1 MTGLDFIHLHTHT
14 GYSFLDGYG
23 LPDQYLDRL
32 EEIGH
37 KSLAITDHGNIW
49 AHVPFWREAQKR
61 NNGTKIIYGCEF
73 YIVDD
78 AHDRH
83 SRSRYHITVLAKD
96 EIGQENIHK
105 LITFS
110 NFVGFYYKPRIDFET
125 LLAHKEGLIVLSG
138 CMGAGVLINN
148 LNNPNYIEQYLGSFK
163 KAFKDD
169 FYIEVSPIEKY
180 AGEVTQMIDL
190 ADSFNIEPV
199 STSDS
204 HFPSPEDHAAEDL
217 LVCIGTKTNHD
228 DPNRLKLMPELYLF
242 DGLEAQRRSELVYP
256 NHVPFDNTLE
266 IEDKCSDKRVISGQK
281 TFPLEKN
288 VLWKN
293 KEEFFLYQIK
303 TGTKFRGLKK
313 LKDWPE
319 YEKRLEKEIRLI
331 NEKDYVDYFLVIQ
344 DLCVWAK
351 KRMLVGAAR
360 GSVAGSLVA
369 YVLRIT
375 EVDPIPHGLIFERFI
390 DVTRSD
396 PPDIDLDFPDE
407 KRHLVI
413 EYLIDKYGETYTS
426 QLGTIGYF
434 KPKVALWDTRRV
446 YDLPYKAAQELVNL
460 VMERSSADARA
471 SFCLT
476 DTFDQFERS
485 KAIVKQYP
493 LFEEAAKI
501 EGQIKQHGI
510 HAAGVVVSDEPI
522 SKIGGLVKGT
532 KGERIIS
539 MDKKDSEA
547 VGLLKIDILGLKQLT
562 IIESILELIGKDYDW
577 LYNLPLDDEPTFELF
592 RTNKLWGVF
601 QFEGDAVRMVNRQVR
616 PDSFTNI
623 AEISALARPGSL
635 HCGGTTR
642 YINYRAYEKDFDV
655 PTKTKV
661 QYVHPLLEKLAGD
674 TYGIVVYQE
683 QVLTIMKDLG
693 KMSWADTTAVR
704 KAMSKSFGIEFF
716 NKYKDKFIK
725 GAKENKVEK
734 EIATVIWDNICTF
747 GSWAFNKSHS
757 VSYGL
762 LSYWTAYLKTHHPQE
777 FYISTIRKENEDDKI
792 KKLLRE
798 WVDRGFKFEPIDLEK
813 SEQNFTL
820 KDGVIYGG
828 FQNMKGIGEKAAD
841 KIVDTRPWSNSADFR
856 KAFGKRGLQ
865 SLKVLGRL
873 PTGMIRKGDAN
884 QIDLFE
890 NITGAVIDTFKD
902 IENPKDVDSITD
914 LLPWADLYPIGEE
927 FRWWYEKYAGKWTL
941 LKDINEKSVEVIVIA
956 KITKLNLR
964 DVFEA
969 GMTQNRDTT
978 KLKDKHLTEFLL
990 MHIEDDTSNMVAGIN
1005 RYRFGKY
1012 KKIIFEESGIGSV
1025 IVVQGRKVPGF
1036 SKIDITKMKVL
1047 KKGKVAE

>member
-1 MTGLDFIHLHTHT
+1 MLDFIHLHTHT

-23 LPDQYLDRL
+23 LPAQYLDRL

-49 AHVPFWREAQKR
+49 AHVPFWREAKKR

-78 AHDRH
+78 AMDRHDRH
-83 SRSRYHITVLAKD
+83 RYHITVMAKN
-96 EIGQENIHK
+96 ETGQENLHK

-110 NFVGFYYKPRIDFET
+110 NFEGFYYKPRIDFKT
-125 LLAHKEGLIVLSG
+125 LLAHNEGLIVLSG

-148 LNNPNYIEQYLGSFK
+148 LSKTQYRDKYLKSFK

-169 FYIEVSPIEKY
+169 FYIEVSPIEKF
-180 AGEVTQMIDL
+180 AGEVTQILEL
-190 ADSFNIEPV
+190 ADEYNIKPV

-204 HFPSPEDHAAEDL
+204 HFPSPHDHTAEDL
-217 LVCIGTKTNHD
+217 IVCIGTKSNFD

-242 DGLEAQRRSELVYP
+242 DGAEAEERSALVYP
-256 NHVPFDNTLE
+256 DHSPFENTLE
-266 IEDKCSDKRVISGQK
+266 IDDKCSDKRVISGQK

-288 VLWKN
+288 ALWKN
-293 KEEFFLYQIK
+293 KEEFFLYQIT
-303 TGTKFRGLKK
+303 TGVKFRGLKK
-313 LKDWPE
+313 LKDWPV
-319 YEKRLEKEIRLI
+319 YEKRLAKEVKLI
-331 NEKDYVDYFLVIQ
+331 NEKNYIDYFLVIQ

-351 KRMLVGAAR
+351 KRMLLGPAR
-360 GSVAGSLVA
+360 GSVAGSIVA

-390 DVTRSD
+390 DITRND

-407 KRHLVI
+407 KRHMVI
-413 EYLIDKYGETYTS
+413 EYLIDKYGEEYTS

-434 KPKVALWDTRRV
+434 KPKVALWDTRRA
-446 YDLPYKAAQELVNL
+446 YDLPFREAQELVNL
-460 VMERSSADARA
+460 IVERSSADARA

-493 LFEEAAKI
+493 LFKEAAKI

-510 HAAGVVVSDEPI
+510 HAAGLVVSDQPI
-522 SKIGGLVKGT
+522 DKLGGLVRGT

-547 VGLLKIDILGLKQLT
+547 VGLLKIDLLGLKQLT
-562 IIESILELIGKDYDW
+562 ILENILLLIEKDYDW
-577 LYNLPLDDEPTFELF
+577 LYNLPLEDTKTFETF
-592 RTNKLWGVF
+592 RTNKLWGIF
-601 QFEGDAVRMVNRQVR
+601 QFEGDAVRMVNKQVQ
-616 PDSFTNI
+616 PDKFTNI

-642 YINYRAYEKDFDV
+642 YINYRAHEMGFDI
-655 PTKTKV
+655 PTKKKV
-661 QYVHPLLEKLAGD
+661 QYIHPMLETLAGE

-683 QVLTIMKDLG
+683 QVLTIVKELG
-693 KMSWADTTAVR
+693 GMNWEDATALR
-704 KAMSKSFGIEFF
+704 KIMSKSLGVEYFRTYES
-716 NKYKDKFIK
+716 KFIE
-725 GAKENKVEK
+725 GAGKNGVTK
-734 EIATVIWDNICTF
+734 EIAQIIWENVCTF

-762 LSYWTAYLKTHHPQE
+762 LSYWTAYLKTHYPAE
-777 FYISTIRKENEDDKI
+777 FYISTIRKENDDDII

-798 WVDRGFKFEPIDLEK
+798 WVDRGGKFEPLDLEK

-820 KDGVIYGG
+820 KEGIIYGG
-828 FQNMKGIGEKAAD
+828 FQNVKGIGEKAAD
-841 KIVDTRPWSNSADFR
+841 KIVATRPWSNSKDFR
-856 KAFGKRGLQ
+856 KALGKRGLE
-865 SLKVLGRL
+865 SLHLLGKL
-873 PTGMIRKGDAN
+873 PEGLIAKGDIN
-884 QIDLFE
+884 QTDLFDG
-890 NITGAVIDTFKD
+890 ITGAIIDTFKE
-902 IENPKDVDSITD
+902 IGNPKGMDIITD
-914 LLPWADLYPIGEE
+914 LLPWADLYPIGEG
-927 FRWWYEKYAGKWTL
+927 FQDWYDKYEGKWTL
-941 LKDINEKSVEVIVIA
+941 IKDVTERTEEVIILA
-956 KITKLNLR
+956 KITRLNLR

-969 GMTQNRDTT
+969 GITAQKDLT
-978 KLKDKHLTEFLL
+978 KIKRPDLHEFLI
-990 MHIEDDTSNMVAGIN
+990 MQMEDDTGQILAGIN
-1005 RYRFGKY
+1005 RYKFGKF
-1012 KKIIFEESGIGSV
+1012 KKLIFEESGVGSV
-1025 IVVQGRKVPGF
+1025 IVFQGRKVPGF
-1036 SKIDITKMKVL
+1036 NKIDISKLKVL